1 MNFDMVFDI
10 QHAYRQI
17 VHAFAYPGEIVS
29 LKQEAEKLE
38 VPLSCR
44 AGTGVL
50 LYMLLDADTSFC
62 AISQDDQLAVNIARL
77 TYCRNSTLQQAAHVL
92 VTAECIAQLRDI
104 MQKLKTGTLEDPHLG
119 ATLIVECEAL
129 KQGND
134 LIFSGPGIY
143 QTNTLASM
151 LDTDCVEMR
160 SVVNEEFP
168 LGFDMILIDQD
179 ANCVALPRTTQVER
193 G

>member
-1 MNFDMVFDI
+1 MNFDMLFDI

-77 TYCRNSTLQQAAHVL
+77 TYCRNSTLQEAAHVL
-92 VTAECIAQLRDI
+92 VTSECIAELCDI

-143 QTNTLASM
+143 QKNTLASM
-151 LDTDCVEMR
+151 LDTDWVEMR
-160 SVVNEEFP
+160 SIVNEEFP

>member
-151 LDTDCVEMR
+151 LDTDWVEMR
-160 SVVNEEFP
+160 SVVNEECP

>member
-151 LDTDCVEMR
+151 LDTDWVEMR

-168 LGFDMILIDQD
+168 LSFDMILIDQD